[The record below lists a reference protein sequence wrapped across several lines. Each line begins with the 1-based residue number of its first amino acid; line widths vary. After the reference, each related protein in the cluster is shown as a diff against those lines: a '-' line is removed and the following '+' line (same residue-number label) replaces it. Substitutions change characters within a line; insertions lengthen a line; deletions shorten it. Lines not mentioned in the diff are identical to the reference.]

1 MSVRVTVLVD
11 NLADEG
17 LRSEHGFSALVDV
30 AGFRILLDTGQ
41 SGDVLLENAEG
52 LGIDLG
58 SLDAVA
64 ISHSH
69 YDHVDGIGR
78 LLLKLKPGAPIYCA
92 PNVLMDATGRYD
104 IRADARP
111 QEIAEG
117 VTTTGRITRTT
128 PFEAGEGGASDD
140 SGGAV
145 KMEEQALI
153 VRCDKGLLVVVG
165 CSHPGP
171 VNIVRTAKEVGGG
184 NVFALLGGLHLR
196 GASEELLRNTA
207 EALKAEGVEK
217 IYPAHCTGSG
227 AVEYFGRAFGERCV
241 QCAAGESYEF

>member
-1 MSVRVTVLVD
+1 MSVRVTILVD
-11 NLADEG
+11 DQADEG

-30 AGFRILLDTGQ
+30 NGHRILLDTGQ
-41 SGDVLLENAEG
+41 SGDVLVDNAEG

-58 SLDAVA
+58 TLDAIV

-69 YDHVDGIGR
+69 YDHVDGIGG
-78 LLLKLKPGAPIYCA
+78 LLLKLKAGIPIYCA
-92 PNVLMDATGRYD
+92 PNILMDATGRLD
-104 IRADARP
+104 ICADVRP
-111 QEIAEG
+111 QKIVEG
-117 VTTTGRITRTT
+117 VMTTGRITRTT
-128 PFEAGEGGASDD
+128 PFEAGEGASDI

-171 VNIVRTAKEVGGG
+171 VNIVRTAKEMGGG

-196 GASEELLRNTA
+196 GASEELLRDTS

-217 IYPAHCTGSG
+217 IYPAHCTGPG
-227 AVEYFGRAFGERCV
+227 AFEYLERAFGESYV
-241 QCAAGESYEF
+241 QCAAGESYDF